1 MDNSLASFA
10 GQAFAS
16 SPVKPDSIISVS
28 GVSLN
33 INGPDYSVENLHNVP
48 TQSITLALG
57 QVALEMIALPSGLTV
72 PAVLGDETV
81 IADSNL
87 VQSSV
92 SVTTTLQSHE
102 FGVLTALPSG
112 VTVNTALGNASLIID
127 KTHEVTGVS
136 TAIALGTGTI
146 SAGTTITQNTLS
158 PIASA
163 VGTGVAIADA
173 NITSTG
179 VSAQT
184 ALGNEIVVINKT
196 HEVTGVSVSTALGQV
211 VAETAIPLTGLATT
225 MTLGQETLLLNANVA
240 LTGVATTMSLG
251 QVVAES
257 RAFATQL
264 SAATAVGQ
272 VLVETAIELPS
283 FPMSVGLGAIAVFT
297 WTDVDDTTDSGDTW
311 TDVPGAPSNAWT
323 PVDETTDSGDTW
335 TPV

>member
-16 SPVKPDSIISVS
+16 SPIKPDAEISVS
-28 GVSLN
+28 GFNLN
-33 INGPDYSVENLHNVP
+33 INGPDFSVENLHNVP

-81 IADSNL
+81 TADSNL
-87 VQSSV
+87 VQSGV

-102 FGVLTALPSG
+102 FGVLTAFPSG
-112 VTVNTALGNASLIID
+112 VTANAVLGN
-127 KTHEVTGVS
+127 
-136 TAIALGTGTI
+136 
-146 SAGTTITQNTLS
+146 
-158 PIASA
+158 
-163 VGTGVAIADA
+163 VAARTD
-173 NITSTG
+173 
-179 VSAQT
+179 
-184 ALGNEIVVINKT
+184 KT

-211 VAETAIPLTGLATT
+211 LAETAIPLTGLATT

-311 TDVPGAPSNAWT
+311 TDVPGAPDNAWT